1 MSFRE
6 KSAWACTI
14 TTLVVF
20 VPYFA
25 NVFRRFG
32 RDDLYSAP
40 LLTAFIAA
48 VIFAVILNVAAH
60 IAIAIRSGR
69 EQRDERDLAIESKSL
84 RNAYAVLAFSSMSI
98 VCALVAAASTPTPW
112 HRLLAPAF
120 VSQML
125 LLCFIVAETTKY
137 VTQAISYRLGS

>member
-6 KSAWACTI
+6 KSAWACTV

-25 NVFRRFG
+25 KVFSKFLRG
-32 RDDLYSAP
+32 ELYSGSVLA
-40 LLTAFIAA
+40 AFIGIVVFSAL
-48 VIFAVILNVAAH
+48 LNIVAQ
-60 IAIAIRSGR
+60 IAISIRSRR
-69 EQRDERDLAIESKSL
+69 EQKDERDLAIESKAL
-84 RNAYAVLAFSSMSI
+84 RNAYTVLACSSMSI
-98 VCALVAAASTPTPW
+98 VCVLVA
-112 HRLLAPAF
+112 LAPARPFWHHLLALTF

-125 LLCFIVAETTKY
+125 LLCFVVAETARY